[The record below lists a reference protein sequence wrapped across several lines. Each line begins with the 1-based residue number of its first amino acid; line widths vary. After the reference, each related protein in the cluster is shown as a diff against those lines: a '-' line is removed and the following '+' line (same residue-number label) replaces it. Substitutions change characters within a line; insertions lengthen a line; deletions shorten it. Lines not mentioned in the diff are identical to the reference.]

1 MRLTAMITAGNVL
14 NLQKSIKRACAVV
27 SKTFR
32 AVFKK
37 KMERL
42 GRLFKQMHVYV
53 RGAPVCLLVVA
64 HCVAHCSATAL

>member
-1 MRLTAMITAGNVL
+1 MLALHSQGRRHFSHFLSLPVRRGAMRLTAMITAGNVL

-37 KMERL
+37 KWK
-42 GRLFKQMHVYV
+42 G
-53 RGAPVCLLVVA
+53 
-64 HCVAHCSATAL
+64 